1 MNLTDIETFLT
12 IVETRNITKTAESLF
27 VTQPTV
33 SRRLQN
39 LEEEVGI
46 ELIRR
51 KKGMKQIELTEKGEA
66 FVLVAERWISVW
78 QEMNLIRQED
88 SGTLLTVSSIDTFN
102 TAVLAPIYRSLIEN
116 SENRIRLHVQTH
128 HSANIYRLVEQ
139 RQVDIGFVLFNL
151 NFKNVNVKPIAREK
165 MVVVQRDCGAALH
178 QAQLHTDE
186 LADRTEVHFRGD
198 INFQNWH
205 SQWIS
210 YGSISPIYVDT
221 YNLLLQ
227 LLSLEGT
234 WTIVPASVAEQLQK
248 DMPVFISHIINEV
261 PPPDRVVYCVTHKNM
276 NSAIRPAAKAFED
289 LVAAYVKERGWL

>member
-139 RQVDIGFVLFNL
+139 RQADIGFVLFNL

-210 YGSISPIYVDT
+210 YGSISPICGHLQPAAAAAVAGR
-221 YNLLLQ
+221 NLDHCPRLGGGTAA
-227 LLSLEGT
+227 EGHAG
-234 WTIVPASVAEQLQK
+234 IHQPYHKRGPAS
-248 DMPVFISHIINEV
+248 
-261 PPPDRVVYCVTHKNM
+261 
-276 NSAIRPAAKAFED
+276 RPGG
-289 LVAAYVKERGWL
+289 LLRHP